1 MNTLDPVARREGL
14 KLFFDAFK
22 HLTTLS
28 SGSIVVL
35 VTVVGKIG
43 SVPLVGE
50 IGSVPQWKGLVTLSL
65 VSFLISIVGSIIVML
80 STARTI
86 RRNDTTD
93 QLPDKL
99 GGTYGYLIAVI
110 GFALGLGFLALF
122 GMLNL

>member
-1 MNTLDPVARREGL
+1 MNTSDPVARREGL

-35 VTVVGKIG
+35 VTVVGK
-43 SVPLVGE
+43 